1 MATNY
6 SGAYTP
12 TLSNAPASSWTTDAE
27 KRNHVG
33 NTFLNTS
40 SKNVYAFEY
49 VGVTNVVKSATV
61 GSVVSFSDAVGG
73 EPLISAI
80 AALSPAQ
87 SLNGYT
93 KPWAAGAGVN
103 KWEFGDVSITG
114 TYSNLQLTT
123 PLAAGTYTISTVWS
137 TTSPSAAP
145 QFRFRKQD
153 ASALISVTLSNSSE
167 NRRYATFTLNE
178 AAYYVY
184 AYSAAGTAGYTATI
198 TDTQIEA
205 GSYMTLFQPY
215 TNICPISGHT
225 EAKLWVSPS
234 YDTTLPATVSVELSK
249 NKFTDFFTIGK
260 NISGGTVVDRPA
272 NDRCATVD
280 GCTVLAETQY
290 TISFSGGGSVGVY
303 YYDST
308 DTFISQESSWK
319 DSPFTFTT
327 PQNTARVRFS
337 YNTGTP
343 PTDVQLELGT
353 TPTTYTAAIIYA
365 GTYDLVTGKLK
376 QTMANIAS
384 YNGETIGEP
393 WLSSMDEY
401 VSGNTPTT
409 GAQVVYTLS
418 TPVVITL
425 TGQTIAALN
434 GQNYVWADTGN
445 ITELKYTSTEL
456 AHTYQW
462 NETWV
467 MPKITRNN
475 GTVIVLPYPQEY
487 TPDIYDVDA
496 STTGRNA
503 AGTMIRDRVARKHKF
518 NYKFA
523 ALTQAEVTEILG
535 AVQDVSFTLTTASP
549 ETGAKTNYRVY
560 CGDRSMPV
568 YWMPTSNNSS
578 WMYSTLS
585 VNLIEM

>member
-12 TLSNAPASSWTTDAE
+12 TLSNAPASSWTTEAD

-49 VGVTNVVKSATV
+49 MGFTNVVKSATV

-80 AALSPAQ
+80 AALSPVQ

-93 KPWAAGAGVN
+93 KPWAAGAGKNIWDLASRMVGQTN
-103 KWEFGDVSITG
+103 AGGNSSVYYFLNDGIVSISANTADDG
-114 TYSNLQLTT
+114 RKMFSAQS
-123 PLAAGTYTISTVWS
+123 LAAGTYTFSAQVSMSGSTD
-137 TTSPSAAP
+137 
-145 QFRFRKQD
+145 RD
-153 ASALISVTLSNSSE
+153 I
-167 NRRYATFTLNE
+167 
-178 AAYYVY
+178 
-184 AYSAAGTAGYTATI
+184 AYSARDMTSLTDIKALSYIYGIVNGTRASFTFTISATTNVAI
-198 TDTQIEA
+198 
-205 GSYMTLFQPY
+205 SFQPRKPGGGTLSFTDIQLESGSPATAY
-215 TNICPISGHT
+215 EPYENICPITGNST
-225 EAKLWVSPS
+225 ASIWVAASH
-234 YDTTLPATVSVELSK
+234 DTTLSPT
-249 NKFTDFFTIGK
+249 
-260 NISGGTVVDRPA
+260 
-272 NDRCATVD
+272 
-280 GCTVLAETQY
+280 ETA
-290 TISFSGGGSVGVY
+290 S
-303 YYDST
+303 
-308 DTFISQESSWK
+308 
-319 DSPFTFTT
+319 
-327 PQNTARVRFS
+327 
-337 YNTGTP
+337 
-343 PTDVQLELGT
+343 LGT
-353 TPTTYTAAIIYA
+353 TIYG
-365 GTYDLVTGKLK
+365 GTYDFVSGKLK

-393 WLSSMDEY
+393 WLSSLDEY

-418 TPVVITL
+418 TPVTTTL

-445 ITELKYTSTEL
+445 ITELKYTSTEM
-456 AHTYQW
+456 ANVYQW

-549 ETGAKTNYRVY
+549 ETGAKTNYTVY